1 MKKMLWTMA
10 SVCMLAACSDEAE
23 PLLQGGDGEKPSQV
37 TVNAYVPDGTGSRLA
52 YENKDTEGLKVSWN
66 ESEETF
72 SVLTTDE
79 DEPVTFTQ
87 TGGST
92 FEAPEGFEFEQGKD
106 YYAFYPELSL
116 LSVYDE
122 STGQE
127 EPGKASAEAVPF
139 YISMQTGQL
148 DESMNLMYAEQSA
161 DGDFHFHHMLAVMKF
176 TLKGI
181 EGKLV
186 QEVKI
191 NFTPSDANKA
201 CYTYGTV
208 NVTGETPV
216 FTGDDPNGSIGVSA
230 ENLTADDDG
239 NYVFYAY
246 LPPLAGGTEI
256 SIDAQSIDGEN
267 HKRYTDNFTVNADG
281 IKAEYYYTAV
291 RTMDVKETTLLNY
304 TASDVEELK
313 TWLLVLN
320 SLPYAN
326 LTLTADI
333 DLTSVELEYDHDY
346 DGTEESNWPL
356 IYNYQGTFDG
366 GGYTIKGL
374 TVKATEYQ
382 NAGLFESLA
391 SGAVVKNVNLV
402 DVTLTGYDVGG
413 VAGVN
418 NGGTVQCC
426 SVSGNVNIT
435 GSGTAAGG
443 IVGNNISGTVIAC
456 YSNAASVSASSAGGV
471 VGNNNNGGTV
481 TACYSN
487 AASVSNGTVGGVV
500 GVNHLGSTVNTC
512 YWSFANSDTNGHGIG
527 YNYVTDGPTDDNAT
541 RVDGTNV
548 NWAGAASAMNALFSE
563 DFGWEWKENTAGAST
578 SAAPL
583 VLEKKESGNNEFV
596 PV

>member
-52 YENKDTEGLKVSWN
+52 YENKDTEGLKVSWK

-79 DEPVTFTQ
+79 DVPVTFTQ
-87 TGGST
+87 TGGNT

-106 YYAFYPELSL
+106 YYAFYPKLSL
-116 LSVYDE
+116 ASVYDE
-122 STGQE
+122 STEQE
-127 EPGKASAEAVPF
+127 EPGKASAKAVPF
-139 YISMQTGQL
+139 DISMQTGQL
-148 DESMNLMYAEQSA
+148 DESMNLMYAKQSA

-181 EGKLV
+181 EGQLV
-186 QEVKI
+186 QDVVI
-191 NFTPSDANKA
+191 NFVPDDESVAYYA
-201 CYTYGTV
+201 FGTV
-208 NVTGETPV
+208 DVTGETPV
-216 FTGDDPNGSIGVSA
+216 FTCDGHNGAINISA
-230 ENLTADDDG
+230 ENLTADDAG

-246 LPPLAGGTEI
+246 LPPLAGGTTIEI
-256 SIDAQSIDGEN
+256 RAQSVDSEN
-267 HKRYTDNFTVNADG
+267 YYIYTENFFINTEG
-281 IKAEYYYTAV
+281 IKAEHYYTAS
-291 RTMDVKETTLLNY
+291 RTMDIGNQY
-304 TASDVEELK
+304 S
-313 TWLLVLN
+313 LN
-320 SLPYAN
+320 SEVCSVAELDAWLNLVAIFPSAN
-326 LTLTADI
+326 LTLTDDI
-333 DLTSVELEYDHDY
+333 DLTEVEPYYDHDY
-346 DGTEESNWPL
+346 DGEFDSNWPI

-366 GGYTIKGL
+366 DGYTIKGL
-374 TVKATEYQ
+374 TIDAGEDYS
-382 NAGLFESLA
+382 AGLFESLA

-418 NGGTVQCC
+418 YGGTVQCC
-426 SVSGNVNIT
+426 SVSGSVDIK

-471 VGNNNNGGTV
+471 VGNNSGGIV

-500 GVNHLGSTVNTC
+500 GVNHSGSTVNTC
-512 YWSFANSDTNGHGIG
+512 YWRFASNDTDGYGIG
-527 YNYVTDGPTDDNAT
+527 YDFSTDGPTDNNAT
-541 RVDGTNV
+541 RVDGETV
-548 NWAGAASAMNALFSE
+548 TWAGAASAMNALFSE

-583 VLEKKESGNNEFV
+583 VLEKKESGNNDYISV
-596 PV
+596 